1 MAELTAEEIADQY
14 DKAKKK
20 PAELEMMHLAKAR
33 EHLMAGEYHRW
44 CIETETAHA
53 DWHMAK
59 AADYRRMMENN
70 GI

>member
-1 MAELTAEEIADQY
+1 MDELTVEEIADQFY
-14 DKAKKK
+14 KPKKK
-20 PAELEMMHLAKAR
+20 PAELERMHLAKAW
-33 EHLMAGEYHRW
+33 EHLVKVEHHLWR
-44 CIETETAHA
+44 IETETAHA

>member
-1 MAELTAEEIADQY
+1 MAELTGEEIADQF
-14 DKAKKK
+14 KKPKKK

-33 EHLMAGEYHRW
+33 GHLMEGEYHRW

-53 DWHMAK
+53 AWHTAK

>member
-1 MAELTAEEIADQY
+1 MDELTVEEIADQFY
-14 DKAKKK
+14 RPKKK

-33 EHLMAGEYHRW
+33 EHLMTGEYHRW
-44 CIETETAHA
+44 RIETETAHA